1 MITRAEF
8 LSGLLA
14 GLAVGGGAAAA
25 SAGPPLRISPN
36 GSATGDGA
44 TWETAG
50 SLASLPAFV
59 AAAAGREIWIR
70 ADQGPY
76 LIGQYL
82 NSITLSAGGTEAA
95 PVVIRGVTAD
105 GKRSVAVIN
114 GTRATASH
122 SNSTSVWVRGHDV
135 FKIRADWLT
144 FADLH
149 FNQQS
154 RIFDLFGD
162 RVGISLI
169 NVSAAY
175 YRIFFTNMSAGN
187 ASQGTLRRFVIRG
200 GKHDYMDNYTINLF
214 SASDG
219 VIEDVV
225 MDGHGMR
232 SSAPVPN
239 GVHLMEAN
247 GAPSRNIV
255 VRRCKAANI
264 LCSTTTA
271 GTYWNGD
278 GFADERDC
286 FDIRY
291 EDCEASG
298 MTDGGFDLKSEN
310 VVLLRCKSSGNKKNY
325 RLWGSGVLTDC
336 ESNDPVKQG
345 SGPACHC
352 DFPSAVERS
361 SVFALDHFQANGP
374 QSDPDVILNFGSV
387 APVQLTVS
395 DANFAPPGG
404 GASALAAPAS
414 ADSSTGMKLVSVT
427 QGFAEPVITWR

>member
-14 GLAVGGGAAAA
+14 GLSLGGRAAA
-25 SAGPPLRISPN
+25 SPAGPPLLISPS
-36 GSATGDGA
+36 GKPTGDGA

-59 AAAAGREIWIR
+59 ASAAGREIWLR
-70 ADQGPY
+70 ADEGPY
-76 LIGQYL
+76 MINQYVNAISL
-82 NSITLSAGGTEAA
+82 TAGGTENA
-95 PVVIRGVTAD
+95 PVVIRGVTGEGA
-105 GKRSVAVIN
+105 RATAVIN

-122 SNSTSVWVRGHDV
+122 SNSSSVWVRGHDV

-144 FADLH
+144 FADLQ

-200 GKHDYMDNYTINLF
+200 GQHDYMDNFTINLF

-219 VIEDVV
+219 VIEDLT

-247 GAPSRNIV
+247 GAPSRDIV
-255 VRRCKAANI
+255 VRRCKAKNI
-264 LCSTTTA
+264 ICSTTA
-271 GTYWNGD
+271 PGTYWNGD

-286 FDIRY
+286 FNIRY

-310 VVLLRCKSSGNKKNY
+310 VVLLRCKASGNKKNY

-336 ESNDPVKQG
+336 DSDDPVRQG

-352 DFPSAVERS
+352 DFPSAVDRS
-361 SVFALDHFQANGP
+361 SVFALDNFEANTPEG
-374 QSDPDVILNFGSV
+374 DPDIILNFGSV
-387 APVQLTVS
+387 APVQLTV
-395 DANFAPPGG
+395 DGANFAAPDLGLEM
-404 GASALAAPAS
+404 AAAAPAVPS
-414 ADSSTGMKLVSVT
+414 GAKVISVADGYA
-427 QGFAEPVITWR
+427 QPVITWR